1 MAVIES
7 YLAYLQTLIDSKSG
21 FNQPLVL
28 PHLAKYLSF
37 LKVKIQHPDDY
48 TGSLHVQKL

>member
-7 YLAYLQTLIDSKSG
+7 YLANLQTLIDSKSG

-28 PHLAKYLSF
+28 PHLATYLSS
-37 LKVKIQHPDDY
+37 LKVNIEYPDDY
-48 TGSLHVQKL
+48 TGSLHV